1 MQPGL
6 IFTLIGMFVSLFLCV
21 RQWDKSWAFRYLPPI
36 YGLIAGTI
44 LAIVWHTPATTV
56 LTSLEV
62 IAAFCAAGWI
72 FWVAIW
78 VEKRDR
84 GRSGADTE

>member
-1 MQPGL
+1 MMGVEMQSGL
-6 IFTLIGMFVSLFLCV
+6 ILTLVGMFVSLFVCV
-21 RQWDKSWAFRYLPPI
+21 CQWGESRVFRYLPPI

-44 LAIVWHTPATTV
+44 LAIVWHTPTTTV
-56 LTSLEV
+56 LSFLEV

-78 VEKRDR
+78 VEKRDH
-84 GRSGADTE
+84 D